1 MGRKSSPRTQ
11 ARKGRLA
18 TGALR
23 LMSWLPLPLNRA
35 LGSLIGRL
43 LWWVRSDARRISE
56 VNIARCF
63 PAMPAAQQRQLVR
76 ASLIETAKGSTE
88 IGLVWHRPD
97 YALSLIRGAE
107 GDALLRE
114 TLAGGRPVLLLVPHL
129 GCWEVLNFWLSH
141 HFSLHAMY
149 NPSGL
154 PAVDQLVRDSREHF
168 GTVMY
173 PATARGVASL
183 VRTLKKEAVLT
194 AILPDQVP
202 DRRSGRFAP
211 FFGEPAYTATLSP
224 KLIQQTGAR
233 VFVAC
238 ARRLPGSEGYRIV
251 LREPDPALYDS
262 DLDASLP
269 ALNRSIESLILEMP
283 EQYLWSY
290 KRFRRRPEG
299 TPELY

>member
-11 ARKGRLA
+11 VIKGRLA
-18 TGALR
+18 TGVLR
-23 LMSWLPLPLNRA
+23 AMSWLPLPLNRL
-35 LGSLIGRL
+35 LGGLIGRL
-43 LWWVRSDARRISE
+43 LWWLRSEARHVSE

-76 ASLIETAKGSTE
+76 QSLIETAKGSAE

-107 GDALLRE
+107 GDAMLRE
-114 TLAGGRPVLLLVPHL
+114 TLSGGRPVLLLVPHL

-154 PAVDQLVRDSREHF
+154 PAVDALVRASREHF

-173 PATARGVASL
+173 PATARGVATL
-183 VRTLKKEAVLT
+183 VRALKREAVLT

-238 ARRLPGSEGYRIV
+238 AHRLPGSEGYRIL
-251 LREPDPALYDS
+251 LREPDPALYDK
-262 DLDASLP
+262 DLETSLP
-269 ALNRSIESLILEMP
+269 ALNRSVESLILEMP
-283 EQYLWSY
+283 DQYLWSY

-299 TPELY
+299 APELY

>member
-1 MGRKSSPRTQ
+1 
-11 ARKGRLA
+11 
-18 TGALR
+18 
-23 LMSWLPLPLNRA
+23 
-35 LGSLIGRL
+35 
-43 LWWVRSDARRISE
+43 
-56 VNIARCF
+56 
-63 PAMPAAQQRQLVR
+63 
-76 ASLIETAKGSTE
+76 AKGSTE

-97 YALSLIRGAE
+97 YALGLVRSVE
-107 GDALLRE
+107 GEAMLRE
-114 TLAGGRPVLLLVPHL
+114 TLSGGRPVLLLVPHL

-154 PAVDQLVRDSREHF
+154 PAVDQLVRNSREHF

-183 VRTLKKEAVLT
+183 VRALKKEAVLT

-238 ARRLPGSEGYRIV
+238 ARRLPGSQGYRIV
-251 LREPDPALYDS
+251 LREPDPALYER
-262 DLDASLP
+262 DLDVSLP
-269 ALNRSIESLILEMP
+269 ALNRSVEALILEMP
-283 EQYLWSY
+283 GQYLWSY

-299 TPELY
+299 APALY